1 MVPLVSVYDN
11 LGGHSASFEKY
22 WLKLYFL
29 CLLMKCVIW
38 EKIRGDPEVRIYYVF
53 CFSACLQ
60 CPLLCQKR
68 LLEWPLII
76 FSPEMLVIAL

>member
-1 MVPLVSVYDN
+1 MVSVVPVHDN

-38 EKIRGDPEVRIYYVF
+38 EKIRGCPEVELYH
-53 CFSACLQ
+53 
-60 CPLLCQKR
+60 
-68 LLEWPLII
+68 
-76 FSPEMLVIAL
+76 VIAFLLSTMSLALSAKAIRLVFDNFLF

>member
-1 MVPLVSVYDN
+1 MVPVVSVYDN

-38 EKIRGDPEVRIYYVF
+38 EKTEEILRLRYIVFIAFLLSTVSLALSEKAIRVAFGNF
-53 CFSACLQ
+53 LF
-60 CPLLCQKR
+60 
-68 LLEWPLII
+68 
-76 FSPEMLVIAL
+76 